1 MGSTIGSVT
10 DLVAT
15 IQAQLSARP
24 SGARGAAT
32 RRAAPGAKTAAHERY
47 APHQLATLIETR
59 VRLIGRDDPKRGR
72 KAFRVFV
79 EAVLLSNLG
88 DALVND
94 PQFHQMVD
102 DVQGALESDPA
113 CAKMVEQAMA
123 FLLSGESGAAA
134 PTL

>member
-15 IQAQLSARP
+15 IQAQLNARAP
-24 SGARGAAT
+24 AVRSAAT
-32 RRAAPGAKTAAHERY
+32 RRAVAAPRQERY
-47 APHQLATLIETR
+47 APDQLATLIETR
-59 VRLIGRDDPKRGR
+59 VKQIGRDDPKRGR

-88 DALVND
+88 EDLVND

-102 DVQGALESDPA
+102 QVQGALETDPE
-113 CAKMVEQAMA
+113 CAKMVAQAME
-123 FLLSGESGAAA
+123 FLLSGENGVSGPAV
-134 PTL
+134 